1 VRSRQPEERQTAEK
15 ALPRLALNLAFS
27 DVVDFVIE
35 MKIVDVDRVECIAG
49 NVDELHGRRIP
60 ARSQRKELVVN
71 PESSVDAWFGPTASA
86 GHEANWVETVPGKGW
101 NVLFRRE
108 GPLQPWF
115 DKT

>member
-1 VRSRQPEERQTAEK
+1 MNFMDGGFPAK
-15 ALPRLALNLAFS
+15 S
-27 DVVDFVIE
+27 D
-35 MKIVDVDRVECIAG
+35 
-49 NVDELHGRRIP
+49 
-60 ARSQRKELVVN
+60 QRKELVVN
-71 PESSVDAWFGPTASA
+71 PESSVDAWFGPIASA